1 MCPVD
6 WIEQISGFLSKWFFV
21 LVFLRA
27 EIFFNKKSFS
37 KLLEVFTVRS
47 LKKKKKASQLLL
59 NALSRALHYAAVLVY
74 TEYTSPLVTAQVAIQ
89 VFQRCFI
96 VWDDT

>member
-1 MCPVD
+1 M
-6 WIEQISGFLSKWFFV
+6 QF
-21 LVFLRA
+21 
-27 EIFFNKKSFS
+27 
-37 KLLEVFTVRS
+37 
-47 LKKKKKASQLLL
+47 KKKKKASQLLL

-96 VWDDT
+96 VWDGTYSITYLQDIAFQFCHMR